1 MIEIKEKKNCC
12 GCNACVQVCPKQCIS
27 MKEDREGFLY
37 PEVNKDICVDC
48 HLCEKIC
55 PILNQGMKREPLKVY
70 AAINKDEKVRMQSSS
85 GGIFTALAEHVIKLG
100 GVVFGARFDEQ
111 WQVKHDYTETMEG
124 LATFRG
130 SKYVQSQ
137 IGNTFQEVEQF
148 LKAGRKV
155 LFSGTPCQIAGLLN
169 FLRKEYDNL
178 LTVDFICHGV
188 PSPMV
193 WRRYLKEEVA
203 RQCEKNSVLNYP
215 ISEKDVRVEDI
226 SFRNKRLGWK
236 KYSFALTLSTTN
248 GSGKKIQ
255 FCSYAPITKNEY
267 LRGFLSNVFLRP
279 SCYSCPVKSLKSGS
293 DITLADFWG
302 IQSDSKFA
310 DDKGTSA
317 LIVNTA
323 LVQDIIHGLN
333 IDVYETSIES
343 VASNN
348 RCYFKSTHKP
358 DNRVKFMQ
366 ALQRKTVVS
375 SIIEYGKPSLK
386 ETIRFLLIRLAIL
399 LRIVTILKRICRR
412 KNE

>member
-1 MIEIKEKKNCC
+1 MILITQKQDCC

-130 SKYVQSQ
+130 SKYVQSR
-137 IGNTFQEVEQF
+137 IGNTFQEAEQF

-193 WRRYLKEEVA
+193 WRRYLKEEIA

-236 KYSFALTLSTTN
+236 KFSFALTLSTTN

-267 LRGFLSNVFLRP
+267 LRGFMNNVYLRP
-279 SCYSCPVKSLKSGS
+279 SCYSCAFKCLKSKS
-293 DITLADFWG
+293 DITLGDFWNIRLYNKQLDDNQG
-302 IQSDSKFA
+302 LSLMLLNNNRRVCLANDIRSEIAFYSIPNYDINSNFA
-310 DDKGTSA
+310 LMNS
-317 LIVNTA
+317 V
-323 LVQDIIHGLN
+323 
-333 IDVYETSIES
+333 
-343 VASNN
+343 VASNKRN
-348 RCYFKSTHKP
+348 YFYDLYNTYNS
-358 DNRVKFMQ
+358 FM
-366 ALQRKTVVS
+366 
-375 SIIEYGKPSLK
+375 G
-386 ETIRFLLIRLAIL
+386 LIHN
-399 LRIVTILKRICRR
+399 ILKLSFKEKVKLYMLKIKRR
-412 KNE
+412 LKI

>member
-1 MIEIKEKKNCC
+1 MITITQKQDCC
-12 GCNACVQVCPKQCIS
+12 GCNACVQICPKQCIT
-27 MKEDREGFLY
+27 MQEDEEGFLY
-37 PEVNKDICVDC
+37 PHIDRNTCVDC
-48 HLCEKIC
+48 HLCEKTC
-55 PILNQGMKREPLKVY
+55 PVLNQGKEREPLKVF

-85 GGIFTALAEHVIKLG
+85 GGIFTALAEYVIKQG

-137 IGNTFQEVEQF
+137 IGNTFQETEQF

-155 LFSGTPCQIAGLLN
+155 LFSGTPCQIAGLLS

-323 LVQDIIHGLN
+323 LGKYIIHGLN

-366 ALQRKTVVS
+366 ALQKKTVVS

-386 ETIRFLLIRLAIL
+386 ETIRFLLIQLAIL

>member
-1 MIEIKEKKNCC
+1 MILITQKQDCC

-137 IGNTFQEVEQF
+137 IGNTFQEAEQF

-193 WRRYLKEEVA
+193 WRRYLKEEIA

-215 ISEKDVRVEDI
+215 ISETDVRVEDI

-236 KYSFALTLSTTN
+236 KFSFALTLSTTN